1 MSEKSSAILPL
12 PLVPVEVY
20 DGIPTGIALEVMR
33 NLYGLHAA
41 TAAAW
46 CAIEARS
53 DGIDDQYRFW
63 FGLFC
68 ELRKTSPV
76 FSLLPHP
83 IVKIDRSMVE
93 GDYAQKDDTIHDNL
107 NRFFCSQNLRHLI
120 VRQIRSIVGN

>member
-1 MSEKSSAILPL
+1 MSEKSSAMPPL
-12 PLVPVEVY
+12 PFAPVEVY
-20 DGIPTGIALEVMR
+20 DGIPIATALEVMR
-33 NLYGLHAA
+33 DLYGLHAA

-53 DGIDDQYRFW
+53 DGIDDHYRFW

-76 FSLLPHP
+76 FSLLPPP
-83 IVKIDRSMVE
+83 IVEIDRSMVE
-93 GDYAQKDDTIHDNL
+93 GDYAQKDETIRDNL
-107 NRFFCSQNLRHLI
+107 NRLFCSQNLRHLI

>member
-1 MSEKSSAILPL
+1 MSEKSSAMLPL
-12 PLVPVEVY
+12 PLVPTEVY

-33 NLYGLHAA
+33 DLYGLHAA

-76 FSLLPHP
+76 FSLLPPP

-93 GDYAQKDDTIHDNL
+93 GDYAQKDETIRDTI
-107 NRFFCSQNLRHLI
+107 NRLFCSQNLRHLI
-120 VRQIRSIVGN
+120 IREIRLMVKN